1 MRHLTSWM
9 LLGLFVAALAYC
21 APGMAEPLS
30 REALA
35 RLFAENSA
43 LRGRSFSGAS
53 AAGMDLVELDLQNT
67 GWQKA
72 DLRGTRFVRCNLQG
86 ADLSGA
92 SARGALL
99 VASNLADAVMS
110 HADLSGAILRG
121 VNLAGATLSD
131 CRLEGTRFE
140 DVRLSSNGGTHVAAL
155 TLALRKA
162 TAIEYGR
169 AWVNGLSGDAFCFI
183 YNTEFPPSWP
193 CAPYYQ
199 HPVMAA
205 GQLAGVEVE
214 LHVDLSPAES
224 YERLA
229 KAVRAG
235 DVCMIPVQ
243 LTSPQLWDDEQRGI
257 WALVDAIGS
266 VAGAEGADLVD
277 LIVPPFG
284 TRQWNEQELMS
295 KWVGPWPTLQ
305 PVGQGES
312 TARYAMLVIK
322 PTDETT
328 DPGLQVVLALQAAA
342 RMIRDERTHGPLLPG
357 AQGLA
362 KLAGELHGAGTE
374 QDMERMRELAG
385 WSLHARQCLA
395 GSRTEAYRFCT
406 AAMQY
411 CKEPNRSV
419 VSQMAAMYETEAKLL
434 GEMFP
439 TLAATES
446 ERPDAAELAE
456 RFVAAAQVVQQVQAL
471 ELRIANLIERL
482 E

>member
-1 MRHLTSWM
+1 MRHLRGWVLLS
-9 LLGLFVAALAYC
+9 LLGGGLVYC
-21 APGMAEPLS
+21 ASGMAEPLS

-35 RLFAENSA
+35 TLFAEDVA
-43 LRGRSFSGAS
+43 LRGRSFAGAS

-67 GWQKA
+67 GWQNA
-72 DLRGTRFVRCNLQG
+72 DLRGTRFVRCNLGG
-86 ADLSGA
+86 ADLTGA

-121 VNLAGATLSD
+121 VNLAGAKLSD
-131 CRLEGTRFE
+131 CRLDGTRFE

-162 TAIEYGR
+162 TGVEYGR
-169 AWVNGLSGDAFCFI
+169 AWVNGLSGDAFCFT
-183 YNTEFPPSWP
+183 YNTEFPPCWP
-193 CAPYYQ
+193 CAPHYQ
-199 HPVMAA
+199 HPVIAA

-214 LHVDLSPAES
+214 LQADLSPAES
-224 YERLA
+224 YERLK

-243 LTSPQLWDDEQRGI
+243 LTSPQLWDDQQRGV
-257 WALVDAIGS
+257 WALVEGIGS

-284 TRQWNEQELMS
+284 MREYNERELLS
-295 KWVGPWPTLQ
+295 KWAGPWPTLQ
-305 PVGQGES
+305 PVGQGQS
-312 TARYAMLVIK
+312 TARYPMLVMK
-322 PTDETT
+322 RTEEAT
-328 DPGLQVVLALQAAA
+328 DPALQLVPALQTAAG
-342 RMIRDERTHGPLLPG
+342 MIRDERIVGPLVPG
-357 AQGLA
+357 ARGLA
-362 KLAGELHGAGTE
+362 KLAEQLHGAGTD

-385 WSLHARQCLA
+385 WSLHPRQCLA

-406 AAMQY
+406 AAVQY

-419 VSQMAAMYETEAKLL
+419 VLQLAAMYETEAKLL

-439 TLAATES
+439 TLVATEG
-446 ERPDAAELAE
+446 ERPVAEELGE
-456 RFVAAAQVVQQVQAL
+456 RFVAAAQVVQQVQAS
-471 ELRIANLIERL
+471 ELRIADLIESL